1 MNFFEQQD
9 RAQRNSGRLL
19 ILMVLAVVSLI
30 ALTSVVLGLVW
41 QLFGQSHTSLWLAGD
56 QAISVL
62 PSWRLV
68 GMVAL
73 AVIGVVL
80 LGSLY
85 KQLQLSRGGQAV
97 AERLGGRLLNLAPQS
112 LDEQR
117 LLNVVEEM
125 ALASGAP
132 VPPVYVL
139 DDVGINAFAAGLT
152 PQDAVIGITRGAI
165 SLLSRDELQG
175 VIAHE
180 FSHIFH
186 GDMRLNTRLVAVLHG
201 ILLLGLIGGF
211 LLRGSTRSRS
221 RSSRD
226 NSAAAIAAVGG
237 TLWVLGYA
245 GTFFGNLIKAA
256 VSRQREFLADASA
269 VQFTRNPQSIAGALQ
284 KIGGNQYGSQLRAG
298 HAAEFSHMY
307 FAAGISQ
314 ALAGMLATHPPL
326 DERIRRITP
335 DWDGRYPQVSSL
347 SLLPADATLDQR
359 TVAEGWDQALA
370 ASALGFSAVAATA
383 AIATIGEPQAANLQQ
398 AHTVLDQLNPLLRQ
412 AAHHGSGAQALLY
425 GLLLAPPGALREQQL
440 QLLQPLINAEL
451 MNTVHALQQ
460 PLRQLPISQRLSL
473 LNLAMPALKQ
483 LSTEQVAELCGH
495 MARLIRADGK
505 VELLEWTLLRIVER
519 NLAPNRGL
527 SGHLQLLHVNTEVQL
542 LLSFLARAGSVTPEQ
557 AQAALA
563 HAASEVPS
571 VSLSLLP
578 AVQSDLHALE
588 AALKRLNQLQP
599 LQKPRLL
606 KAMVRC
612 IEHDGRIEVVEAEVL
627 RAVADLLDCPM
638 PPLMHTTVEPLLS

>member
-9 RAQRNSGRLL
+9 RARRNSGRLL
-19 ILMVLAVVSLI
+19 VLMILAVLSLI
-30 ALTSVVLGLVW
+30 GLTSLALGVVW
-41 QLFGQSHTSLWLAGD
+41 QVFGPDPQSLGMLDGPRTL
-56 QAISVL
+56 L
-62 PSWRLV
+62 PSWAQV

-85 KQLQLSRGGQAV
+85 KSLQLSRGGQAV
-97 AERLGGRLLNLAPQS
+97 AERLGGRLINLAPQS
-112 LDEQR
+112 LEEQR

-125 ALASGAP
+125 ALASGTP

-165 SLLSRDELQG
+165 SLLSREELQG

-211 LLRGSTRSRS
+211 LLRSSSRGSS
-221 RSSRD
+221 RSSRN
-226 NSAAAIAAVGG
+226 NSAAAIIAVGA
-237 TLWVLGYA
+237 TLWLLGYA
-245 GTFFGNLIKAA
+245 GTFFGSLIKAA

-307 FAAGISQ
+307 FAAGISR
-314 ALAGMLATHPPL
+314 ALEGMLATHPPL

-335 DWDGRYPQVSSL
+335 EWDGRYPAVSIL
-347 SLLPADATLDQR
+347 SVLPTDATADQR
-359 TVAEGWDQALA
+359 SVAQDQALT
-370 ASALGFSAVAATA
+370 GFSAASATA
-383 AIATIGEPQAANLQQ
+383 AIASIGEPRAAHLQQ
-398 AHTVLDQLNPLLRQ
+398 AHKVLDELHPALRQ

-425 GLLLAPPGALREQQL
+425 GLLLAPTAPLRDQQL
-440 QLLQPLINAEL
+440 QMLKPLLSAEL
-451 MNTVHALQQ
+451 MEHVQALEQ
-460 PLRQLPISQRLSL
+460 PLRQLPGNQRLTL
-473 LNLAMPALKQ
+473 LDLAMPALKQ
-483 LSTEQVAELCGH
+483 LGAEQAAGLCAVI
-495 MARLIRADGK
+495 ARLIRADGQ

-519 NLAPNRGL
+519 NLAPSRRL
-527 SGHLQLLHVNTEVQL
+527 SGHFHLLEVLDDAQV
-542 LLSFLARAGSVTPEQ
+542 LLSFLAHAGTVPTDQ

-563 HAASEVPS
+563 KAASELPYTV
-571 VSLSLLP
+571 LNLLP
-578 AVQSDLHALE
+578 ATQCDLKALE

-606 KAMVRC
+606 KAMARC
-612 IEHDGRIEVVEAEVL
+612 IEHDGRIEVAEAELL

-638 PPLMHTTVEPLLS
+638 PPLLHTTTGPLAG

>member
-9 RAQRNSGRLL
+9 RARRNSGRLL
-19 ILMVLAVVSLI
+19 ILMVLAVLSLI
-30 ALTSVVLGLVW
+30 TLTSLALGVVW
-41 QLFGQSHTSLWLAGD
+41 QLFGQSHSSLWLASDAPSGL
-56 QAISVL
+56 L

-68 GMVAL
+68 GVVAL
-73 AVIGVVL
+73 GVIGVVL
-80 LGSLY
+80 LGSVY
-85 KQLQLSRGGQAV
+85 KGLQLSRGGQAV
-97 AERLGGRLLNLAPQS
+97 AERLGGRLINLAPQS
-112 LDEQR
+112 LEEQR

-125 ALASGAP
+125 ALASGTS

-165 SLLSRDELQG
+165 SLLSREELQG

-211 LLRGSTRSRS
+211 LLRSSSRGSS
-221 RSSRD
+221 RSSRN
-226 NSAAAIAAVGG
+226 NSAAAIIAAGA
-237 TLWVLGYA
+237 TFWLLGYA
-245 GTFFGNLIKAA
+245 GTFFGSLIKAA

-307 FAAGISQ
+307 FAAGISR
-314 ALAGMLATHPPL
+314 ALEGMLATHPPL

-335 DWDGRYPQVSSL
+335 EWDGRYPAVSIL
-347 SLLPADATLDQR
+347 SVLPADATADQR
-359 TVAEGWDQALA
+359 SVAQGWDQALA
-370 ASALGFSAVAATA
+370 GFSAASATA
-383 AIATIGEPQAANLQQ
+383 AIASIGEPHAAHLQQ
-398 AHTVLDQLNPLLRQ
+398 AHKVLDELHPALRQ

-425 GLLLAPPGALREQQL
+425 GLLLAPAAPLREQQL
-440 QLLQPLINAEL
+440 QMLKPLLSAEL
-451 MNTVHALQQ
+451 MEHVQTLEQ
-460 PLRQLPISQRLSL
+460 PLRQLPGNQRLTL
-473 LNLAMPALKQ
+473 LDLAMPALKQ
-483 LSTEQVAELCGH
+483 LGTEQAATLCAL
-495 MARLIRADGK
+495 MARLIRADGQ

-519 NLAPNRGL
+519 NLAPSRRL
-527 SGHLQLLHVNTEVQL
+527 SGHFHLLELAAEAQV
-542 LLSFLARAGSVTPEQ
+542 LLSFLARAGSILPEQ

-563 HAASEVPS
+563 HAAGELPYTA
-571 VSLSLLP
+571 LNLLP
-578 AVQSDLHALE
+578 AAQCDLKALE

-606 KAMVRC
+606 KAMARC
-612 IEHDGRIEVVEAEVL
+612 IEHDGRIEVIEAELL
-627 RAVADLLDCPM
+627 RAVADLLDCPL
-638 PPLMHTTVEPLLS
+638 PPLLHSTNGPLVG

>member
-9 RAQRNSGRLL
+9 RARRNSGRLL
-19 ILMVLAVVSLI
+19 VLMILAVLSLI
-30 ALTSVVLGLVW
+30 GLTSLALGVVW
-41 QLFGQSHTSLWLAGD
+41 QVFGPDPQSLGMLDGPRTL
-56 QAISVL
+56 L
-62 PSWRLV
+62 PSGPQV
-68 GMVAL
+68 AMVAL

-85 KQLQLSRGGQAV
+85 KSLQLSRGGQAV
-97 AERLGGRLLNLAPQS
+97 AERLGGRLINLAPQS
-112 LDEQR
+112 LEEQR

-125 ALASGAP
+125 ALASGTP

-165 SLLSRDELQG
+165 SLLSREELQG

-211 LLRGSTRSRS
+211 LLRSSSRGSS
-221 RSSRD
+221 RSSRN
-226 NSAAAIAAVGG
+226 NSAAAIIAVGA
-237 TLWVLGYA
+237 TLWLLGYA
-245 GTFFGNLIKAA
+245 GTFFGSLIKAA

-307 FAAGISQ
+307 FAAGISR
-314 ALAGMLATHPPL
+314 ALEGMLATHPPL

-335 DWDGRYPQVSSL
+335 EWDGRYPDVSIL
-347 SLLPADATLDQR
+347 SLLPADATADQR
-359 TVAEGWDQALA
+359 SVAQGWDQALT
-370 ASALGFSAVAATA
+370 GFSAASATA
-383 AIATIGEPQAANLQQ
+383 AIASIGEPRAAHLQQ
-398 AHTVLDQLNPLLRQ
+398 AHKVLDELHPALRQ
-412 AAHHGSGAQALLY
+412 AAHNGSGAQALLY
-425 GLLLAPPGALREQQL
+425 GLLLAPAAPLRDQQL
-440 QLLQPLINAEL
+440 QMLQPLLSAEL
-451 MNTVHALQQ
+451 MEHVQALEQ
-460 PLRQLPISQRLSL
+460 PLRQLPGNQRLTL
-473 LNLAMPALKQ
+473 LDLAMPALKQ
-483 LSTEQVAELCGH
+483 LGAEQAAGLCAV
-495 MARLIRADGK
+495 MARLIRADGQ

-519 NLAPNRGL
+519 NLAPSRRL
-527 SGHLQLLHVNTEVQL
+527 SGHFHLLEVLDDAQV
-542 LLSFLARAGSVTPEQ
+542 LLSFLAHAGNVPTDQ

-563 HAASEVPS
+563 KAASELPYTV
-571 VSLSLLP
+571 LNLLP
-578 AVQSDLHALE
+578 ATQCDLKALE

-606 KAMVRC
+606 KAMARC
-612 IEHDGRIEVVEAEVL
+612 IEHDGRIEVAEAELL

-638 PPLMHTTVEPLLS
+638 PPLLHTTTGPLAG

>member
-9 RAQRNSGRLL
+9 RARRNSGRLL
-19 ILMVLAVVSLI
+19 VLMILAVLSLI
-30 ALTSVVLGLVW
+30 GLTSLALGVVW
-41 QLFGQSHTSLWLAGD
+41 QVFGPEPQSLGMLDGPRTL
-56 QAISVL
+56 L
-62 PSWRLV
+62 PSWPQV

-85 KQLQLSRGGQAV
+85 KSLQLSRGGQAV
-97 AERLGGRLLNLAPQS
+97 AERLGGRLINLAPQS
-112 LDEQR
+112 LEEQR

-125 ALASGAP
+125 ALASGTP

-165 SLLSRDELQG
+165 SLLSREELQG

-211 LLRGSTRSRS
+211 LLRSSSRGSS
-221 RSSRD
+221 RSSRN
-226 NSAAAIAAVGG
+226 NSAAAIIAVGA
-237 TLWVLGYA
+237 TLWLLGYA
-245 GTFFGNLIKAA
+245 GTFFGSLIKAA

-307 FAAGISQ
+307 FAAGISR
-314 ALAGMLATHPPL
+314 ALEGMLATHPPL

-335 DWDGRYPQVSSL
+335 EWDGRYPAVSIL
-347 SLLPADATLDQR
+347 SVLPTDATADQR
-359 TVAEGWDQALA
+359 SVAQDQALT
-370 ASALGFSAVAATA
+370 GFSAASATA
-383 AIATIGEPQAANLQQ
+383 AIASIGEPRAAHLQQ
-398 AHTVLDQLNPLLRQ
+398 AHKVLDELHPALRQ

-425 GLLLAPPGALREQQL
+425 GLLLAPTAPLRDQQL
-440 QLLQPLINAEL
+440 QMLKPLLSAEL
-451 MNTVHALQQ
+451 MEHVQALEQ
-460 PLRQLPISQRLSL
+460 PLRQLPGNQRLTL
-473 LNLAMPALKQ
+473 LDLAMPALKQ
-483 LSTEQVAELCGH
+483 LGAEQAAGLCAVI
-495 MARLIRADGK
+495 ARLIRADGQ

-519 NLAPNRGL
+519 NLAPSRRL
-527 SGHLQLLHVNTEVQL
+527 SGHFHLLEVLDDAQV
-542 LLSFLARAGSVTPEQ
+542 LLSFLAHAGTVPTDQ

-563 HAASEVPS
+563 KAASELPYTV
-571 VSLSLLP
+571 LNLLP
-578 AVQSDLHALE
+578 ATQCDLKALE

-606 KAMVRC
+606 KAMARC
-612 IEHDGRIEVVEAEVL
+612 IEHDGRIEVAEAELL

-638 PPLMHTTVEPLLS
+638 PPLLHTTTGPLAG

>member
-9 RAQRNSGRLL
+9 RARRNSGRLL
-19 ILMVLAVVSLI
+19 ILMVLAVLSLI
-30 ALTSVVLGLVW
+30 TLTSLALGLVW
-41 QLFGQSHTSLWLAGD
+41 QLFGQQHTSLWLAGE
-56 QAISVL
+56 APMGVL
-62 PSWRLV
+62 PSWPLV
-68 GMVAL
+68 GVVAL

-85 KQLQLSRGGQAV
+85 KGLQLSRGGSAV
-97 AERLGGRLLNLAPQS
+97 AERLGGRLINLAPQS

-125 ALASGAP
+125 ALASGTP

-165 SLLSRDELQG
+165 SLLSREELQG

-211 LLRGSTRSRS
+211 LLRGSSRSSS

-226 NSAAAIAAVGG
+226 NSAAAIMAAGAA
-237 TLWVLGYA
+237 LWLLGYA

-284 KIGGNQYGSQLRAG
+284 KIGGNLNGSQLRAG

-314 ALAGMLATHPPL
+314 ALEGMLATHPPL
-326 DERIRRITP
+326 AERIRRITP
-335 DWDGRYPQVSSL
+335 DWDGSYPLVSSM
-347 SLLPADATLDQR
+347 SLLPDEASPDQR
-359 TVAEGWDQALA
+359 SVAQGWDQALA
-370 ASALGFSAVAATA
+370 SQAAGFSAAAATA
-383 AIATIGEPQAANLQQ
+383 AIGSIGEPQAAHLQQ
-398 AHTVLDQLNPLLRQ
+398 AHSVLHGLNPLLRE

-425 GLLLAPPGALREQQL
+425 GLLLAPVAPFREQQL
-440 QLLQPLINAEL
+440 QLLRPVVNAEVMDTL
-451 MNTVHALQQ
+451 LALTQ
-460 PLRQLPISQRLSL
+460 PLRELPLSQRLHL
-473 LNLAMPALKQ
+473 LDLAIPALKQ
-483 LSTEQVAELCGH
+483 LSAEQVTELCRH
-495 MARLIRADGK
+495 MAQLIRADAK
-505 VELLEWTLLRIVER
+505 VDLLEWTLLRIVER
-519 NLAPNRGL
+519 NLAPSRRL
-527 SGHLQLLHVNTEVQL
+527 SGHVKLLDVSSEVQV
-542 LLSFLARAGSVTPEQ
+542 LLSFLARAGSARPEQ
-557 AQAALA
+557 AQAALT
-563 HAASEVPS
+563 HAASELPFAPQT
-571 VSLSLLP
+571 LLP
-578 AVQSDLHALE
+578 AAQSDLKALE

-606 KAMVRC
+606 KAMARC
-612 IEHDGRIEVVEAEVL
+612 IEHDGRIEVAEAELL

-638 PPLMHTTVEPLLS
+638 PPLLHASVGRS